1 MSEVE
6 TVNLGGECG
15 YCGLLS
21 PVHKASCPVAKVV
34 LDGEV
39 NTNGSRSIKVTM
51 PPIKWPSSED
61 IARCFEPL
69 NDYLN
74 GRPPT
79 VNDEPEGASDQTT
92 EPTEAGGTPE
102 YERLIEGILGRN
114 PSLAAA
120 IAEPGVPYH
129 ELICGHP
136 EPEKQRSEA
145 WDLSMWN
152 PPVNKE
158 AWEKAMEDAAASVKV
173 TTPEKKQGM
182 KLVYVAGPY
191 RAETREGVAQ
201 NVAAAR
207 HVGRLCVQ
215 KGWFPVLPTVNTAHF
230 DHDFP
235 GLADDQYW
243 LDGTMEMMRRCDAV
257 VLVDGWQ
264 YSSGAKAEIEEARK
278 MGLKV
283 YMSSHVLPEL
293 AKVKA

>member
-1 MSEVE
+1 MSDY
-6 TVNLGGECG
+6 LKG
-15 YCGLLS
+15 
-21 PVHKASCPVAKVV
+21 KVQA
-34 LDGEV
+34 V
-39 NTNGSRSIKVTM
+39 NT
-51 PPIKWPSSED
+51 D
-61 IARCFEPL
+61 
-69 NDYLN
+69 
-74 GRPPT
+74 
-79 VNDEPEGASDQTT
+79 
-92 EPTEAGGTPE
+92 
-102 YERLIEGILGRN
+102 EGI
-114 PSLAAA
+114 PH
-120 IAEPGVPYH
+120 H
-129 ELICGHP
+129 ELLCGHP
-136 EPEKQRSEA
+136 E
-145 WDLSMWN
+145 
-152 PPVNKE
+152 
-158 AWEKAMEDAAASVKV
+158 
-173 TTPEKKQGM
+173 PEKKQGM

-293 AKVKA
+293 AKVNA

>member
-1 MSEVE
+1 MSERE
-6 TVNLGGECG
+6 NEMTSWFRAIMGFANAGFPPKGKHPTIDIPAMKLNLSDC
-15 YCGLLS
+15 
-21 PVHKASCPVAKVV
+21 
-34 LDGEV
+34 
-39 NTNGSRSIKVTM
+39 NTESVI
-51 PPIKWPSSED
+51 PH
-61 IARCFEPL
+61 
-69 NDYLN
+69 
-74 GRPPT
+74 
-79 VNDEPEGASDQTT
+79 
-92 EPTEAGGTPE
+92 
-102 YERLIEGILGRN
+102 
-114 PSLAAA
+114 
-120 IAEPGVPYH
+120 H
-129 ELICGHP
+129 ELLCGHP
-136 EPEKQRSEA
+136 EPEK
-145 WDLSMWN
+145 
-152 PPVNKE
+152 KH
-158 AWEKAMEDAAASVKV
+158 
-173 TTPEKKQGM
+173 GM

-293 AKVKA
+293 AKVNA

>member
-136 EPEKQRSEA
+136 EPEK
-145 WDLSMWN
+145 
-152 PPVNKE
+152 
-158 AWEKAMEDAAASVKV
+158 
-173 TTPEKKQGM
+173 KQGM

-215 KGWFPVLPTVNTAHF
+215 KGWFPVLPTVNTAHL

-293 AKVKA
+293 AKVNA

>member
-1 MSEVE
+1 MSERE
-6 TVNLGGECG
+6 NEMTSWFRALMEFANAGFPPKGKYPTIDIPAMKLNL
-15 YCGLLS
+15 
-21 PVHKASCPVAKVV
+21 
-34 LDGEV
+34 
-39 NTNGSRSIKVTM
+39 
-51 PPIKWPSSED
+51 
-61 IARCFEPL
+61 
-69 NDYLN
+69 
-74 GRPPT
+74 
-79 VNDEPEGASDQTT
+79 SDCRHC
-92 EPTEAGGTPE
+92 GTPE
-102 YERLIEGILGRN
+102 GSRHKADCEAVRSALKACAKIGLPTSADLGCCNSESGI
-114 PSLAAA
+114 
-120 IAEPGVPYH
+120 PYH
-129 ELICGHP
+129 ELLCGHP
-136 EPEKQRSEA
+136 EPEK
-145 WDLSMWN
+145 
-152 PPVNKE
+152 KH
-158 AWEKAMEDAAASVKV
+158 
-173 TTPEKKQGM
+173 GM

-283 YMSSHVLPEL
+283 YMSSNVLPEL
-293 AKVKA
+293 AKVNA

>member
-15 YCGLLS
+15 YCGLLP
-21 PVHKASCPVAKVV
+21 PVHKASCPLAKVV
-34 LDGEV
+34 LAGKANKSNNQFVEV
-39 NTNGSRSIKVTM
+39 KV
-51 PPIKWPSSED
+51 PGKINWPSAAQ
-61 IARCFEPL
+61 IAQCLKPL

-79 VNDEPEGASDQTT
+79 VNDEPEGASDEAQET
-92 EPTEAGGTPE
+92 TEAGGTPE
-102 YERLIEGILGRN
+102 YERVIEGILSRN

-136 EPEKQRSEA
+136 E
-145 WDLSMWN
+145 
-152 PPVNKE
+152 
-158 AWEKAMEDAAASVKV
+158 
-173 TTPEKKQGM
+173 PEKKQGM

-215 KGWFPVLPTVNTAHF
+215 KGWFPVLPTVNTAHL

-278 MGLKV
+278 MDLKV

-293 AKVKA
+293 AKVNA